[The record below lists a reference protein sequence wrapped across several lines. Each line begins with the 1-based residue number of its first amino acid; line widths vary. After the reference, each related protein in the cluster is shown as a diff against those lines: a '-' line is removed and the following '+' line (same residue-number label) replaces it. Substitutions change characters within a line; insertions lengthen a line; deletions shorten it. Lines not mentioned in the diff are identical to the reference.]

1 MQNRVQNFF
10 SYHLI
15 FPGNF
20 VLFIYQMSNG
30 SHFGA
35 GAVLSLESDS
45 KTDAIKELI
54 RKASTFTGI
63 GNIANLEE
71 AVIAR
76 ENLQSTACGHGIAFA
91 HGKTKQIRDIAIGL
105 GISKKGIRFSTP
117 DGIPIHLLF
126 VIASPPSEHI
136 DYLMVLSS
144 LARICYDKCF
154 VKEVVEDLSLA
165 EVERKFSQKLKETLD
180 KIKLKFYG

>member
-1 MQNRVQNFF
+1 M
-10 SYHLI
+10 I
-15 FPGNF
+15 FLGNF
-20 VLFIYQMSNG
+20 ALFVYQMING
-30 SHFGA
+30 GHFSA

-63 GNIANLEE
+63 SNIAGLEE

-91 HGKTKQIRDIAIGL
+91 HGKTEQVSDIVIVL

-117 DGIPIHLLF
+117 DSTPVHLLF

-136 DYLMVLSS
+136 HYLMVLSS

-154 VKEVVEDLSLA
+154 IKEVVEDLSLA
-165 EVERKFSQKLKETLD
+165 EVEKKFSQRLKKTLD
-180 KIKLKFYG
+180 KIKLKIYG

>member
-1 MQNRVQNFF
+1 MQSYVKNFLSF
-10 SYHLI
+10 HLI
-15 FPGNF
+15 FLGNF

-30 SHFGA
+30 SHFKA

-54 RKASTFTGI
+54 RKASAFTGI
-63 GNIANLEE
+63 GNIAQLEE

-91 HGKTKQIRDIAIGL
+91 HGKTKQISDIAIML

-117 DGIPIHLLF
+117 DGVPIHLLF

-136 DYLMVLSS
+136 HYLMVLSS

-154 VKEVVEDLSLA
+154 IKEVVEDLSLA
-165 EVERKFSQKLKETLD
+165 EVAKKFSQKLKATLD